1 MKNVMIVDIDT
12 DRDRKIL
19 IGKSPDTIQPET
31 QDEAIKMVNFD
42 IICLTEALCE
52 LIYVADLNGY
62 GSKDDYV
69 GHATD
74 KLKLLLTK

>member
-19 IGKSPDTIQPET
+19 IGKSPDTTRPET
-31 QDEAIKMVNFD
+31 QDDAINMVNFD
-42 IICLTEALCE
+42 IISLTEALCE

-62 GSKDDYV
+62 GLKDDYV
-69 GHATD
+69 GHATER
-74 KLKLLLTK
+74 LKLLLTK